1 MNLKTKSTTFEVEA
15 GWRLV
20 MVPLAETPL
29 FSRDSLDSR
38 KLGSRAVRGSWGQQ
52 TGQLGLKS
60 GFLVPVLELMPSGN
74 SQEKLI

>member
-29 FSRDSLDSR
+29 FSRDSHDSR
-38 KLGSRAVRGSWGQQ
+38 KLGSGVGAEQSRAPGVSRLGSWDLTQAFWS
-52 TGQLGLKS
+52 LC
-60 GFLVPVLELMPSGN
+60 
-74 SQEKLI
+74 

>member
-1 MNLKTKSTTFEVEA
+1 MNLKMKSTTFEVEA

-20 MVPLAETPL
+20 MVPLAETPS
-29 FSRDSLDSR
+29 FSRDSHDSR
-38 KLGSRAVRGSWGQQ
+38 KLGIRTVQGSWGQQ
-52 TGQLGLKS
+52 TGQLGLNS